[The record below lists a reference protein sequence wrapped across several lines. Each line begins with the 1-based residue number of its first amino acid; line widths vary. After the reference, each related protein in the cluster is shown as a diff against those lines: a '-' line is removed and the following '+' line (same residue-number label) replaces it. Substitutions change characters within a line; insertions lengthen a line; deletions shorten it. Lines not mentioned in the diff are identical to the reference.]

1 MDLEALKD
9 AVILGDVKGS
19 ILLTEVAIQAGH
31 SPQKILE
38 EALAP
43 AMEIVGDKFR
53 CNEVYVPEVLV
64 AARAMKKSL
73 ALLKPLL
80 TQTGVKP
87 VATAVIGTVKGDL
100 HDIGKNLVCMM
111 LEGAG
116 FEVVDAGADVAP
128 EKFVQA
134 VKETKAQI
142 LGISSLL
149 TTTMLGMKDVL
160 RALEQADLRKQ
171 VKVMVGGAPVT
182 QSFADGSAPTPTA
195 RTPQWRRTRPRSCSA
210 SDKSEKRFGPRTSCH
225 DRGGAGVRE
234 FLSMSHEPRATSRS
248 KRHLIACEVFRDE
261 FEAVC
266 PPEMARTYLEQGLHR
281 TPGKMPA
288 AIQAVMDGLPAD
300 TEP

>member
-1 MDLEALKD
+1 MDLEALKE

-19 ILLTEVAIQAGH
+19 NLLTEVAIRAGH
-31 SPQKILE
+31 SAQKILE

-116 FEVVDAGADVAP
+116 FEVVDVGADVAP

-134 VKETKAQI
+134 VKDTKAQI
-142 LGISSLL
+142 LGISTLL

-182 QSFADGSAPTPTA
+182 QSFADEIGADAYGESAA
-195 RTPQWRRTRPRSCSA
+195 VA
-210 SDKSEKRFGPRTSCH
+210 ADKAKELLGI
-225 DRGGAGVRE
+225 G
-234 FLSMSHEPRATSRS
+234 
-248 KRHLIACEVFRDE
+248 
-261 FEAVC
+261 
-266 PPEMARTYLEQGLHR
+266 
-281 TPGKMPA
+281 
-288 AIQAVMDGLPAD
+288 
-300 TEP
+300 

>member
-1 MDLEALKD
+1 MDLEALKE

-19 ILLTEVAIQAGH
+19 SLLTEVAIQAGH
-31 SPQKILE
+31 SPQKILN

-116 FEVVDAGADVAP
+116 FEVVDVGADVAP

-134 VKETKAQI
+134 VKDTKAQI
-142 LGISSLL
+142 LGISTLL

-160 RALEQADLRKQ
+160 RALEQADIRKQ

-182 QSFADGSAPTPTA
+182 QSFADEIGADAYGESAA
-195 RTPQWRRTRPRSCSA
+195 VA
-210 SDKSEKRFGPRTSCH
+210 ADKAKELLGI
-225 DRGGAGVRE
+225 G
-234 FLSMSHEPRATSRS
+234 
-248 KRHLIACEVFRDE
+248 
-261 FEAVC
+261 
-266 PPEMARTYLEQGLHR
+266 
-281 TPGKMPA
+281 
-288 AIQAVMDGLPAD
+288 
-300 TEP
+300 

>member
-1 MDLEALKD
+1 MDLDALKE

-19 ILLTEVAIQAGH
+19 NLLTEVAIRAGH

-116 FEVVDAGADVAP
+116 FEVVDVGADVAP

-134 VKETKAQI
+134 VKDTKAQI
-142 LGISSLL
+142 LGISTLL

-171 VKVMVGGAPVT
+171 VKIMVGGAPVT
-182 QSFADGSAPTPTA
+182 QSFADEIGADAYGESAA
-195 RTPQWRRTRPRSCSA
+195 VA
-210 SDKSEKRFGPRTSCH
+210 ADKAKELLGI
-225 DRGGAGVRE
+225 G
-234 FLSMSHEPRATSRS
+234 
-248 KRHLIACEVFRDE
+248 
-261 FEAVC
+261 
-266 PPEMARTYLEQGLHR
+266 
-281 TPGKMPA
+281 
-288 AIQAVMDGLPAD
+288 
-300 TEP
+300 

>member
-1 MDLEALKD
+1 MDLDALKE

-31 SPQKILE
+31 SPQKILD
-38 EALAP
+38 EALSP

-116 FEVVDAGADVAP
+116 FEVVDVGADVAP
-128 EKFVQA
+128 EKFVQV
-134 VKETKAQI
+134 VKDTKAQI
-142 LGISSLL
+142 LGISTLL

-182 QSFADGSAPTPTA
+182 QSFADEIGADAYGESAA
-195 RTPQWRRTRPRSCSA
+195 VA
-210 SDKSEKRFGPRTSCH
+210 ADKAKELLGI
-225 DRGGAGVRE
+225 G
-234 FLSMSHEPRATSRS
+234 
-248 KRHLIACEVFRDE
+248 
-261 FEAVC
+261 
-266 PPEMARTYLEQGLHR
+266 
-281 TPGKMPA
+281 
-288 AIQAVMDGLPAD
+288 
-300 TEP
+300 

>member
-1 MDLEALKD
+1 MDLDALKE

-19 ILLTEVAIQAGH
+19 NLLTEVAIQAGH

-116 FEVVDAGADVAP
+116 FEVVDVGADVAP

-134 VKETKAQI
+134 VKDTKARI
-142 LGISSLL
+142 LGISTLL

-171 VKVMVGGAPVT
+171 VKIMVGGAPVT
-182 QSFADGSAPTPTA
+182 QSFADEIGADAYGESAA
-195 RTPQWRRTRPRSCSA
+195 VA
-210 SDKSEKRFGPRTSCH
+210 ADKAKELLGI
-225 DRGGAGVRE
+225 G
-234 FLSMSHEPRATSRS
+234 
-248 KRHLIACEVFRDE
+248 
-261 FEAVC
+261 
-266 PPEMARTYLEQGLHR
+266 
-281 TPGKMPA
+281 
-288 AIQAVMDGLPAD
+288 
-300 TEP
+300 

>member
-1 MDLEALKD
+1 MDLEALKE

-19 ILLTEVAIQAGH
+19 SLLTEVAIQAGH
-31 SPQKILE
+31 SPQRILE

-111 LEGAG
+111 LEGA
-116 FEVVDAGADVAP
+116 DVAP

-134 VKETKAQI
+134 VKDTKAQI

-160 RALEQADLRKQ
+160 RGLEQADLRKR

-182 QSFADGSAPTPTA
+182 QSFADEIGADAYGESAA
-195 RTPQWRRTRPRSCSA
+195 VA
-210 SDKSEKRFGPRTSCH
+210 ADKAKELLGIR
-225 DRGGAGVRE
+225 
-234 FLSMSHEPRATSRS
+234 
-248 KRHLIACEVFRDE
+248 
-261 FEAVC
+261 
-266 PPEMARTYLEQGLHR
+266 
-281 TPGKMPA
+281 
-288 AIQAVMDGLPAD
+288 
-300 TEP
+300 

>member
-1 MDLEALKD
+1 MDLEALKE

-19 ILLTEVAIQAGH
+19 SLLTEVAIQAGH
-31 SPQKILE
+31 SPQRILE

-116 FEVVDAGADVAP
+116 FEVVDVGADVAP

-134 VKETKAQI
+134 VKDTKAQI

-160 RALEQADLRKQ
+160 RALEQAALRKR

-182 QSFADGSAPTPTA
+182 QSFADEIGADAYGESAA
-195 RTPQWRRTRPRSCSA
+195 VA
-210 SDKSEKRFGPRTSCH
+210 ADKAKELLGIR
-225 DRGGAGVRE
+225 
-234 FLSMSHEPRATSRS
+234 
-248 KRHLIACEVFRDE
+248 
-261 FEAVC
+261 
-266 PPEMARTYLEQGLHR
+266 
-281 TPGKMPA
+281 
-288 AIQAVMDGLPAD
+288 
-300 TEP
+300 